1 MPCYVIVQIE
11 VKDEA
16 AARDALKAMSLD
28 PDLHLTKV
36 GGRFYVQGIMPSQED
51 RFRQQYGKAF
61 SVREARRKYFTFSQ
75 EETLP
80 DGSIQ
85 LKFSRS

>member
-16 AARDALKAMSLD
+16 IAKEALKAMKLN
-28 PDLHLTKV
+28 PDL
-36 GGRFYVQGIMPSQED
+36 YVQKIGGKTFVTGIEPRLEG

-61 SVREARRKYFTFSQ
+61 SVREARRKFFVFGK

-80 DGSIQ
+80 NGDI
-85 LKFSRS
+85 KMTFSKE